1 MDEAIQT
8 QRLPPGLAAKLFGCL
23 GFLNTGCFGKLG
35 RSGLSSLKE
44 RQYSHDTALT
54 ENLYRSFTTIKS
66 LLALKP
72 ERELPLQP
80 GSQQRYL
87 AASDAAHNKPRQG
100 SAGLLFVGPHG
111 ERDAYVVDITAEL
124 FTLWSDHPTK
134 IAQLELL
141 TVYVGFIFVA
151 SQARSCQGL
160 WFVDNIASLMALVKG
175 RSDNPELDAMAGC
188 IHALLYSLRSG
199 CYFEWVQSADNW
211 SDDISRKGIDDEWYQ
226 VHGFRVH
233 RVPVPL
239 LLLRFGIWSESDSSY
254 LKSSVTDAAEYIHSF
269 KVGRVGDEELFDVIQ
284 LASLLLSLGLKPKR
298 SVAPQES
305 GSLTLRIFLSHP
317 PRPVLGPSGY
327 RIMWQ
332 LSARVS
338 TFAVHL
344 SGVFTPVRC
353 PPR

>member
-1 MDEAIQT
+1 MGYCLASMYFDDLTVQDLGGMKGSAQQFITCLATEMGSPFQPEKHQTMQSQSDFLGLVHDVGQCHHGHPVRFWPRDRLITKVTDLMDEATQT

-35 RSGLSSLKE
+35 RSGLSPLTE
-44 RQYSHDTALT
+44 RQYSHDMALT
-54 ENLYRSFTTIKS
+54 EDLSRSFVTIKS

-87 AASDAAHNKPRQG
+87 AASDAAQDEPRQG
-100 SAGLLFVGPHG
+100 SVGLLFVGPRG

-160 WFVDNIASLMALVKG
+160 WFVDNIAALMALVKG

-199 CYFEWVQSADNW
+199 CYFEWVQSDDDW
-211 SDDISRKGIDDEWYQ
+211 SDGISRKGIYDEWYQ
-226 VHGFRVH
+226 AHGFRVH

-239 LLLRFGIWSESDSSY
+239 LLLRLPYTLIS
-254 LKSSVTDAAEYIHSF
+254 
-269 KVGRVGDEELFDVIQ
+269 RVFQ
-284 LASLLLSLGLKPKR
+284 
-298 SVAPQES
+298 
-305 GSLTLRIFLSHP
+305 F
-317 PRPVLGPSGY
+317 
-327 RIMWQ
+327 
-332 LSARVS
+332 
-338 TFAVHL
+338 F
-344 SGVFTPVRC
+344 
-353 PPR
+353 